1 MNDTR
6 YEEIHRYLLG
16 EMDTAEAAAF
26 QARMEQDPQLK
37 EDVQLEEELQILL
50 RYQRRQELKQ
60 MLHDTPT
67 TAFDTST
74 HDSEPPTPPKSSN
87 GGIRPPFWK
96 YATSVTTLAAII
108 IAAVFIFRGLDGP
121 SDYQELYAEY
131 YLAYQDKVD
140 IDRSGAADSLR
151 GFAAYHAKD
160 WLGALAGLDTSGR
173 DTRTL
178 LLHGLAGMNTDSLP
192 LWPAARRDL
201 ERVVATNDDFYEL
214 EARWYLALMDLRE
227 GKIASCKRRLN
238 ELLEPTETSQKAKA
252 LLEELNELD

>member
-37 EDVQLEEELQILL
+37 EDVQLEEELQFLL

-131 YLAYQDKVD
+131 FQTFEDDFL
-140 IDRSGAADSLR
+140 RSAAADSLP
-151 GFAAYHAKD
+151 GFAAYDAED
-160 WLGALAGLDTSGR
+160 WSRALAGLDTSGR
-173 DTRTL
+173 DTRAL
-178 LLHGLAGMNTDSLP
+178 LLHGLAGMNTDLLSL
-192 LWPAARRDL
+192 LPAARRDL
-201 ERVVATNDDFYEL
+201 ERVEALQDDDYDL
-214 EARWYLALMDLRE
+214 RAKWYLALMDLRE
-227 GKIASCKRRLN
+227 GKIASCKRRLS
-238 ELLEPTETSQKAKA
+238 ELIDSSYMGQEAKA